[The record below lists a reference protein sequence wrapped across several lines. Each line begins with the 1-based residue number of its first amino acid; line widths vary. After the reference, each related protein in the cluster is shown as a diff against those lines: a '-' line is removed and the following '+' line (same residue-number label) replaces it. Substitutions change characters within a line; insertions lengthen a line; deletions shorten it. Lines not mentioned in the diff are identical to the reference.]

1 MAFVEGKIAVRA
13 EVHVRISNRSKN
25 CPSNLSDRL
34 TEMEEGT
41 STLEQNAVSGPKN
54 TENVRTKVELNVFNL
69 FLCE

>member
-13 EVHVRISNRSKN
+13 EVYVRVSNSSKN
-25 CPSNLSDRL
+25 GPSNLSDRL

-41 STLEQNAVSGPKN
+41 STLQQKAVSGQKN

-69 FLCE
+69 SLCE